1 MTTANDNIAKFK
13 QFDQY
18 DFDKDSQF
26 QSGVASLLNNKQENE
41 ADLLLRAKLF
51 YYTKVIDTSFDADAY
66 KTWKNENQEP
76 VIEQNDD
83 SDDKPPRFTFQ
94 ELVDMIE
101 KGIEIPG
108 IKQIPN
114 VLNEGT
120 PSEAKMT
127 ARPKP
132 WETNKQEQQEQEV
145 VVEEAA
151 I

>member
-1 MTTANDNIAKFK
+1 MATTNDNITKFK
-13 QFDQY
+13 QFDRY
-18 DFDKDSQF
+18 NFETDNQF

-51 YYTKVIDTSFDADAY
+51 YYTKVVDASFNVDAY
-66 KTWKNENQEP
+66 KSWKNENQEP
-76 VIEQNDD
+76 VNEQESAIE
-83 SDDKPPRFTFQ
+83 DDKPPRFTFQ

-120 PSEAKMT
+120 PSKAKMA

-132 WETNKQEQQEQEV
+132 WETNKQE
-145 VVEEAA
+145 
-151 I
+151 

>member
-1 MTTANDNIAKFK
+1 MATLNDNITKFK

-51 YYTKVIDTSFDADAY
+51 YYTKVVDTSFNADAY

-76 VIEQNDD
+76 VNEQRDD
-83 SDDKPPRFTFQ
+83 ADDKPPRFTFQ

-132 WETNKQEQQEQEV
+132 WEINKQQQQEQEV
-145 VVEEAA
+145 AAEEATA
-151 I
+151 

>member
-51 YYTKVIDTSFDADAY
+51 YYTKVVDTSFNADAY

-76 VIEQNDD
+76 AIEQGKN

-120 PSEAKMT
+120 PSKAKMT

-132 WETNKQEQQEQEV
+132 WETNKQQQQEQEV
-145 VVEEAA
+145 VAEEATL
-151 I
+151 